1 MNHNY
6 FGVHRKEIP
15 YHLAGI
21 QELEDAPGT
30 YLDNRHYQSIIGKT
44 MGISFQ

>member
-21 QELEDAPGT
+21 QELEDAVPT
-30 YLDNRHYQSIIGKT
+30 WTIGITKA
-44 MGISFQ
+44 